1 MGAGLVGIERE
12 REREREIERETDRE
26 TERSV
31 DEMHLGYVVCL
42 GLFHTVAINVSIC

>member
-12 REREREIERETDRE
+12 RERETARQRDRE
-26 TERSV
+26 SERSV
-31 DEMHLGYVVCL
+31 DEMHRGYVVCL